1 MVKWFSTV
9 YVLNLNIIMFDIK
22 LFAKQSKPLY
32 SLIQIISYDIS
43 THEYGGLNLRLLNL
57 SHACLILMNPPL
69 KYQLKEWPSHYLI
82 RKEM

>member
-1 MVKWFSTV
+1 MVKWFSTL

-57 SHACLILMNPPL
+57 SHAS
-69 KYQLKEWPSHYLI
+69 Y
-82 RKEM
+82 

>member
-1 MVKWFSTV
+1 MVKWFSTL

-43 THEYGGLNLRLLNL
+43 THEYAGLNLRLLNL
-57 SHACLILMNPPL
+57 SHAS
-69 KYQLKEWPSHYLI
+69 Y
-82 RKEM
+82 